1 MQGKMVHRWAFQAI
15 SSRPFSASAI
25 AALAASFVV
34 AARDDTAG
42 DAGTSCDAAIASR
55 MSNHPSCASPSW
67 IGRSDKTS
75 AECRIC
81 RADSAIHGATVGA
94 KAFDPVKSD
103 YFEVKLVKSSVGRD
117 DCDGT
122 RVHVPL
128 PDRHS
133 TPILPNKIA
142 VLPKIITTEECA
154 SIVNDTERILKENSD
169 KKIRGRK
176 TESWAAYSRFSSE
189 NQEVMDRILG
199 EHVLEFLDRRMP
211 GVVEKILNGQRGDDS
226 DAGRSTFNTLART
239 FGKTNAKEVT
249 SFCWDDP
256 VVIKYDAGNCLAPHE
271 DMRDLTI
278 VIPLN
283 PLAEY
288 PLRGGGTMFWLE
300 ETTPDLAR
308 AEDGVLLKP
317 PAGWGIIFNGEITH
331 SGESVE
337 AGTRF
342 VLMTSIVLD
351 DDDDDDDEHDEEEGE

>member
-1 MQGKMVHRWAFQAI
+1 MVAT
-15 SSRPFSASAI
+15 
-25 AALAASFVV
+25 
-34 AARDDTAG
+34 RDDTAG
-42 DAGTSCDAAIASR
+42 DAGRPTSCDAANSV
-55 MSNHPSCASPSW
+55 SSHPSCASPSW
-67 IGRSDKTS
+67 ISRSDKTS

-81 RADSAIHGATVGA
+81 RAGSAIHGTTVGA

-103 YFEVKLVKSSVGRD
+103 YFEVKLVESSVGRD
-117 DCDGT
+117 DCDET
-122 RVHVPL
+122 PVPA
-128 PDRHS
+128 PVRHS
-133 TPILPNKIA
+133 TPILHNKIA
-142 VLPKIITTEECA
+142 ILPEIITTEECA
-154 SIVNDTERILKENSD
+154 SIANDTERIFKENNA
-169 KKIRGRK
+169 KKIQGRK
-176 TESWAAYSRFSSE
+176 TESWAAYSRFSSK
-189 NQEVMDRILG
+189 NQKVMNRILG
-199 EHVLEFLDRRMP
+199 EHILEFLDKRMP
-211 GVVEKILNGQRGDDS
+211 GVVEKILNGHNGDDS
-226 DAGRSTFNTLART
+226 DAGKFSTFKTLSRR

-249 SFCWDDP
+249 SYCWDDP

-300 ETTPDLAR
+300 GTTPENAR

-351 DDDDDDDEHDEEEGE
+351 GDDEEDDDGDDDEHDEENKEEEGE

>member
-15 SSRPFSASAI
+15 SSHPFSASAI

-55 MSNHPSCASPSW
+55 MSNHPSCPSPSW
-67 IGRSDKTS
+67 ISRSDKTS

-103 YFEVKLVKSSVGRD
+103 YFEVKLVESSVGRD

-122 RVHVPL
+122 RVRIPL

-133 TPILPNKIA
+133 TPILHNKIA

-154 SIVNDTERILKENSD
+154 SIVNDTERIMKENSD

-189 NQEVMDRILG
+189 NQKVMDRILG
-199 EHVLEFLDRRMP
+199 EHVLEFLDRHMP
-211 GVVEKILNGQRGDDS
+211 GVVEKILKGQNGDDS
-226 DAGRSTFNTLART
+226 DAGRSTFKTLART

-283 PLAEY
+283 PLAGY

-351 DDDDDDDEHDEEEGE
+351 NDDDDDDDDE